1 MMYIGESNRF
11 EIIKLLGKG
20 GMGSVYK
27 AYDTQ
32 LQELVAIK
40 SINHNYAQN
49 ESVINMFLNEAKT
62 SLSIIDKNI
71 VRVRDVHLF
80 NGDLYIVMDFID
92 GIDLKQWMK
101 RHQDVSLRDA
111 EEMYTLIKPIFKAL
125 SSAHKVTVHRD
136 IKPANIMIDSNN
148 KTYLMDFGIATVI
161 DGSKIIDEIKEKSLP
176 VGTKNYMPPEQ
187 KNNANNI
194 DQRVD
199 IYAMGVIYYELLT
212 GDKPNRDNIALA
224 SHFNSS
230 VTVDLDSLI
239 LKMLAPNR
247 EDRYFDCLDIIADM
261 DAIFNG
267 VYRSKRWNCKIDS
280 SMVEIID
287 ENFVTIPKGYFYRGS
302 GMESTV
308 QVEKPRAKIYL
319 DSYQISIFPVTNSE
333 YLEFLQDNCFD
344 YSEEFEY
351 LCSERPNH
359 PVTNISWDETL
370 DYCKWIGGELPTEAQ
385 WEKAS
390 RGKGNI
396 YPWGDEFNEIC
407 CNIENR
413 IGESVAVDSF
423 EAGVSPYGCYQMSG
437 NVWEWCLD
445 DYVEMFYKTRESKSR
460 NPISVVDGDTKVI
473 RGGSYDFVKS
483 SARSSYRYYAKRNH
497 KDENIGFR
505 IVLNDR
511 G

>member
-1 MMYIGESNRF
+1 MQYIGENNRF
-11 EIIKLLGKG
+11 RIEELLGQG

-40 SINHNYAQN
+40 SINSNYSQN
-49 ESVINMFLNEAKT
+49 QTVVNMFLNEAKT

-80 NGDLYIVMDFID
+80 NNDLYIVMDFVD
-92 GIDLKQWMK
+92 GIDLKGWM
-101 RHQDVSLRDA
+101 RENSDMGLRDA
-111 EEMYTLIKPIFKAL
+111 KEMYLLIKPIFEAL

-136 IKPANIMIDSNN
+136 IKPANIMIDREG
-148 KTYLMDFGIATVI
+148 KAYLMDFGIATVI
-161 DGSKIIDEIKEKSLP
+161 DGSKIVDEVKEKSLA

-187 KNNANNI
+187 RNNGTDI
-194 DQRVD
+194 DQRID
-199 IYAMGVIYYELLT
+199 IYAMGVIYYELLV
-212 GDKPNRDNIALA
+212 GDKPDRDNVVFP

-230 VTVDLDSLI
+230 VTVDLDSVV

-247 EDRYFDCLDIIADM
+247 EDRYFSCLDIIADM
-261 DAIFNG
+261 EAVFNG
-267 VYRSKRWNCKIDS
+267 IYRDNRWTNEIS
-280 SMVEIID
+280 SFAGDIVE
-287 ENFVTIPKGYFYRGS
+287 ENFVTIPEGYFYRGS

-308 QVEKPRAKIYL
+308 QVEKPRAKVYL
-319 DSYQISIFPVTNSE
+319 DSYQISIFPVTNRE
-333 YLEFLQDNCFD
+333 YLEFLQENYLN

-351 LCSERPNH
+351 LCSENPNH

-390 RGKGNI
+390 RGKSNI
-396 YPWGDEFNEIC
+396 YPWGDTFNEIY

-413 IGESVAVDSF
+413 IGESVPVDSF
-423 EAGVSPYGCYQMSG
+423 ESGTSQYGCYQMSG

-445 DYVEMFYKTRESKSR
+445 DYIEKFYRKRESKVS
-460 NPISVVDGDTKVI
+460 NPISVTDGDTKVI
-473 RGGSYDFVKS
+473 RGGSYDFVQS

-497 KDENIGFR
+497 KENNIGFR
-505 IVLNDR
+505 IVLNGR